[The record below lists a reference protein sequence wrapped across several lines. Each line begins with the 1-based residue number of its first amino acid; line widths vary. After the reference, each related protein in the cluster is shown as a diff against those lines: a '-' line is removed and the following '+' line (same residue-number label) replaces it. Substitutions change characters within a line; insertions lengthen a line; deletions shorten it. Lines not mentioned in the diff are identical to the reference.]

1 MNYRQNFVLT
11 WISGARPPAHPEK
24 MKGIQTFPTAY
35 DAGVF
40 FSKLSED
47 SEFISLTMVEER
59 HIDVSDIIKD
69 FLNEN
74 RPA

>member
-1 MNYRQNFVLT
+1 MIKNYFILVWL
-11 WISGARPPAHPEK
+11 SGARPPVHPEK
-24 MKGIQTFPTAY
+24 MKGVQAFSTAY

-40 FSKLSED
+40 FSKLPGD
-47 SEFISLTMVEER
+47 SEFISLTMIEEQN
-59 HIDVSDIIKD
+59 IDVSDIIKD

>member
-1 MNYRQNFVLT
+1 MIKHYFILT
-11 WISGARPPAHPEK
+11 WLSGARPPAHSEK
-24 MKGIQTFPTAY
+24 MKGVQGFQTAY

-40 FSKLSED
+40 FSKLAKD
-47 SEFISLTMVEER
+47 SEFISLIMVEER
-59 HIDVSDIIKD
+59 HIDVSVTIKD

>member
-1 MNYRQNFVLT
+1 MINYYFILT
-11 WISGARPPAHPEK
+11 WLSPVHPEEI
-24 MKGIQTFPTAY
+24 KGVQGFPTAY

-40 FSKLSED
+40 FSKLAQD

-59 HIDVSDIIKD
+59 HTSASETIKD